1 MIMAPVSNAPD
12 KTLSRSK
19 PIAFILVTR
28 ECFDL
33 FRGLILVSFHG
44 KVTGLY
50 LFNILPLFVLSL
62 IFPLC
67 VSLSPYS
74 QRLLKSITPEPS
86 SDQHRDLIVTNAV

>member
-1 MIMAPVSNAPD
+1 MIMAPVSNTPD

-33 FRGLILVSFHG
+33 FRGLIHVSFHG

-67 VSLSPYS
+67 VSFP
-74 QRLLKSITPEPS
+74 LLTASVKEYHSRAE
-86 SDQHRDLIVTNAV
+86 Q

>member
-1 MIMAPVSNAPD
+1 MIMAPVSNAPV

-62 IFPLC
+62 IFVSFPLLTAS
-67 VSLSPYS
+67 VKEYHSRAE
-74 QRLLKSITPEPS
+74 Q
-86 SDQHRDLIVTNAV
+86 